1 MPKLTSSDINNE
13 EPSAVREA
21 DIQMIASRVW
31 QDSELRRLLAVSWIG
46 LEGLTRRLLDASFSW
61 TGDTRSM
68 ECVCCVAGVSM
79 EEPLLDL

>member
-46 LEGLTRRLLDASFSW
+46 LEGLTRRLDASFSW
-61 TGDTRSM
+61 TGDTRLM